1 MHEKFKS
8 FLSNDQLF
16 YGVIIMFVGIASFA
30 LGQASNT
37 INSETAVVQV
47 VEPIVIE
54 NTSNT
59 ALLTTTKVSGLD
71 TTKLSDNG
79 FIASKNG
86 TKYHLLDCPGAK
98 QIKEKNRIIFKT
110 KQAAEAAGY
119 TKAANCP
126 ELQNL

>member
-16 YGVIIMFVGIASFA
+16 YGVIIMIVGIASFA
-30 LGQASNT
+30 LGQASNST
-37 INSETAVVQV
+37 ISETAVVQV

-54 NTSNT
+54 NNSNT
-59 ALLTTTKVSGLD
+59 ALLTATKVLNSN
-71 TTKLSDNG
+71 TTKLPKNG

-98 QIKEKNRIIFKT
+98 QIKEKNRIIFDT

-126 ELQNL
+126 ALQNL